1 MKEGLSKM
9 QEEIDMLM
17 ARVRRLENLSKEGLS
32 KMQEKADMLMAIVRR
47 LENLSSIIY
56 FYTVSLTHTP

>member
-1 MKEGLSKM
+1 M

-47 LENLSSIIY
+47 LENLSNIIY
-56 FYTVSLTHTP
+56 FFTSAHTHTLTSC